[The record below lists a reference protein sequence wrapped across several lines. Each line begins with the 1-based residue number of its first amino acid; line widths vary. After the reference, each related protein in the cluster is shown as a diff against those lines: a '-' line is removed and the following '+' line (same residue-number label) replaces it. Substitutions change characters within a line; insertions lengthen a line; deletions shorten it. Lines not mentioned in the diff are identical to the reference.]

1 MKELDQILSKSRFK
15 IISNTDE
22 FAIISDGKEQIGIP
36 LTIHPKD
43 LEQLIRLM
51 DQIHPTPEIIMSN

>member
-43 LEQLIRLM
+43 LEKLLQLM
-51 DQIHPTPEIIMSN
+51 NQIHPTPEIIMSN